1 MRSPGSYIRSAARAT
16 FSAYRSVPVRWRLAG
31 GSAALTCVILATFA
45 TGVGIL
51 TSHQVK
57 GEFRADT
64 QVALEKLRNQIRV
77 STSQSI
83 TGAVVGH
90 TSCSSNIYSFASTE
104 ASQIRLFDDFG
115 NLLCSASLNKHFKAV
130 NTPVLEPPFSSTA
143 NTVSS
148 VQNGY
153 QVYADYITWKPYGAG
168 WLLYARPLSAT
179 ERTISKVTLF
189 LTFGVIG
196 GSIFALLAGLFVAER
211 AMRPVAELTDVA
223 REIERTRDPTLRIP
237 HPEADDE
244 VAELART
251 LESMLS
257 ALDAARAETESALAR
272 QREFVADAGHELR
285 TPLTSVLANLELLAD
300 ELVGEQADSAKA
312 ALRSTRRMRR
322 LVGDLLLL
330 ARADAEHQH
339 PHRPTDLAEVLM
351 DAAGELMPVAEDHE
365 LTVAPDH
372 ATVDG
377 DRDDLH
383 RLVLNLLENAI
394 SHTPPGTPI
403 HARTGVEDG
412 IPVLIVEDSGPG
424 IAPELQQR
432 VFERFVR
439 GGGDTGAGARG
450 TGLGLAIVRA
460 VADSHHAT
468 VTLGSQ
474 NATAENPGTR
484 FVIAFPSAVGATPP
498 GAPVTQPV
506 AQTSTTTGRIIG
518 RRRSRS

>member
-1 MRSPGSYIRSAARAT
+1 
-16 FSAYRSVPVRWRLAG
+16 
-31 GSAALTCVILATFA
+31 VILASFA

-51 TSHQVK
+51 TTHRVRE
-57 GEFRADT
+57 EFQAST
-64 QVALEKLRNQIRV
+64 QVALEKLRTQIGV
-77 STSQSI
+77 SYHPADGQ
-83 TGAVVGH
+83 
-90 TSCSSNIYSFASTE
+90 TSCSTHIYDFDSGE
-104 ASQIRLFDDFG
+104 APQIRLFDDFG
-115 NLLCSASLNKHFKAV
+115 KLLCSQALDAQG
-130 NTPVLEPPFSSTA
+130 TPINVPALTPPDTA
-143 NTVSS
+143 ADTASS

-153 QVYADYITWKPYGAG
+153 QIYADYITWKPYGEG
-168 WLLYARPLSAT
+168 WLIYAQPLSNT
-179 ERTISKVTLF
+179 NQTIAKVELF
-189 LTFGVIG
+189 LTLGVLG
-196 GSIFALLAGLFVAER
+196 GSILALLAGLFVAER

-257 ALDAARAETESALAR
+257 ALDEARAETESSLAR

-300 ELVGEQADSAKA
+300 ELDGEQADSAKA

-330 ARADAEHQH
+330 ARADAERQH

-351 DAAGELMPVAEDHE
+351 EAAGELLPVAEHHE
-365 LTVAPDH
+365 LTVYPGH
-372 ATVDG
+372 AVIDG

-383 RLVLNLLENAI
+383 RLLLNLLENAL
-394 SHTPPGTPI
+394 SHTPAGTPI
-403 HARTGVEDG
+403 RARSG
-412 IPVLIVEDSGPG
+412 IENGHPTLIVEDDGPG
-424 IAPELQQR
+424 IPAGLQQR
-432 VFERFVR
+432 VFDRFVR
-439 GGGDTGAGARG
+439 GGGDAGSGARG

-460 VADSHHAT
+460 VADSHQAV
-468 VTLGSQ
+468 VTLGNQ
-474 NATAENPGTR
+474 NIDSEHPGTR
-484 FVIAFPSAVGATPP
+484 FVITFPVQADAESAAGVA
-498 GAPVTQPV
+498 AADA

>member
-1 MRSPGSYIRSAARAT
+1 
-16 FSAYRSVPVRWRLAG
+16 
-31 GSAALTCVILATFA
+31 VILATFA

-51 TSHQVK
+51 TSHQVR
-57 GEFRADT
+57 GEFRAET
-64 QVALEKLRNQIRV
+64 QVALEKLRGQLHIN
-77 STSQSI
+77 TSLSN
-83 TGAVVGH
+83 GH
-90 TSCSSNIYSFASTE
+90 TTCSGDVYNFDSSVP
-104 ASQIRLFDDFG
+104 SQIRLFDNFG
-115 NLLCSASLNKHFKAV
+115 NLLCSDARQRKSGRPKNM
-130 NTPVLEPPFSSTA
+130 PVFSPPYSSTA
-143 NTVSS
+143 GTVSS
-148 VQNGY
+148 VQSGY
-153 QVYADYITWKPYGAG
+153 QVYADYITWPVYGSG

-179 ERTISKVTLF
+179 NRTISKVTLF

-211 AMRPVAELTDVA
+211 AMRPVAELTEVA

-257 ALDAARAETESALAR
+257 TLDAARADTESALTR

-300 ELVGEQADSAKA
+300 ELVGEQAHSAKA

-330 ARADAEHQH
+330 ARADAERQH
-339 PHRPTDLAEVLM
+339 PHRPTDLAHVLM
-351 DAAGELMPVAEDHE
+351 DAAGELLPVAEDHE
-365 LTVAPDH
+365 LTVYPGH

-394 SHTPPGTPI
+394 SHTPAGTPI
-403 HARTGVEDG
+403 SARTGIEHG
-412 IPVLIVEDSGPG
+412 SPVLIVEDNGPG
-424 IAPELQQR
+424 ISPELQQR
-432 VFERFVR
+432 VFDRFVR
-439 GGGDTGAGARG
+439 GGGDTGARG

-460 VADSHHAT
+460 VADSHNAT
-468 VTLGSQ
+468 VTLGKQ
-474 NATAENPGTR
+474 NAGAENPGTR
-484 FVIAFPSAVGATPP
+484 FVIAFPAAPGAQPP
-498 GAPVTQPV
+498 AAPVTQPV